1 MKAHRIWTAQERDVL
16 HRAIK
21 EEIKKQNIGYSL
33 SLDEAILY
41 ALYKRFGFG
50 KKRLRE
56 YYEAF
61 FDEREKLKEYYEMPD
76 DAEWLVHRELL
87 NIGVDVEQWNKERG
101 VL

>member
-1 MKAHRIWTAQERDVL
+1 MKAHRIWTAQERDML
-16 HRAIK
+16 HR
-21 EEIKKQNIGYSL
+21 EIKKEIKRQNIGYSL

-41 ALYKRFGFG
+41 TLYKRFGFG

-61 FDEREKLKEYYEMPD
+61 FDEREKLKEYYEMPE

-87 NIGVDVEQWNKERG
+87 NIGVDVEAWNKERG